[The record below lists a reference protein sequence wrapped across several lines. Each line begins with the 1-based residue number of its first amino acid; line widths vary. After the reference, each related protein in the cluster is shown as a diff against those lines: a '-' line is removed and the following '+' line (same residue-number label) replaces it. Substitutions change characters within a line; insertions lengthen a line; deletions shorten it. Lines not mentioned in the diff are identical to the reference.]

1 MLKLL
6 LGRAGMGDVLTLVEK
21 AEEAAKQND
30 TEYMMKRLMQNKFD
44 FNDFLNQYKMMNSM
58 GTMGQVMKMI
68 PGIPFAANNSSTFT
82 GKDLIGQE
90 EAVVHQQA
98 VLLMLMHRDIAGCT
112 VSIGYAKTSCCSHY
126 VASVQACWDVHAW
139 EQLASSS

>member
-1 MLKLL
+1 MLS
-6 LGRAGMGDVLTLVEK
+6 LVEK

-68 PGIPFAANNSSTFT
+68 PGMATFSSCACIHVRNLLAT
-82 GKDLIGQE
+82 GQQSSRGSLCGSRGFRGEQRHLLSPDRVFCLI
-90 EAVVHQQA
+90 
-98 VLLMLMHRDIAGCT
+98 ML
-112 VSIGYAKTSCCSHY
+112 
-126 VASVQACWDVHAW
+126 
-139 EQLASSS
+139 